1 MVTDRRAIILV
12 GATKALGLNNGGALL
27 LAILE
32 NMSNRIKQGGVERGA
47 EMEEVEIS
55 ERGSMELSG
64 KGVE

>member
-32 NMSNRIKQGGVERGA
+32 NMSNRIKKGGVERGA

>member
-32 NMSNRIKQGGVERGA
+32 NMSNRIKKGGVERGA

-64 KGVE
+64 NGVE